1 MRSWLRRS
9 RADAAPAGPSPGASG
24 AGDHDPDTAQAL
36 ADALAELEARIDR
49 SGGRLPTA
57 ATVAALDVTDL
68 AARLLETTLDDP
80 APDVEVVLAV
90 RGLVRDYLPTTL
102 DRFLALD
109 PSVVD
114 LPGPHGSSPVEQ
126 VVDQLVAMAD
136 AAADVLAATRA
147 RDLDALAAQGIF
159 LRTKFSR
166 SDLDL

>member
-1 MRSWLRRS
+1 MRSWLQRL
-9 RADAAPAGPSPGASG
+9 RADASSAG
-24 AGDHDPDTAQAL
+24 AGAGAGGHDPDSPQAL
-36 ADALAELEARIDR
+36 AHALDELEARINR
-49 SGGRLPTA
+49 NGGRLPTA

-68 AARLLETTLDDP
+68 VGQLLETTLDD
-80 APDVEVVLAV
+80 AVPDVEVVLAV

-109 PSVVD
+109 PSV
-114 LPGPHGSSPVEQ
+114 LTRPLQHGRSPVEQ
-126 VVDQLVAMAD
+126 VVDQLAAMAD

-147 RDLDALAAQGIF
+147 RDTDALVSQGIF